1 MKKSMRKIYSVILVL
16 AMVIG
21 LFPMGTVEAKANT
34 TTQGNVSY
42 EPLQLSKSF
51 LTTNGGNGVG
61 TATDYNDSDNPAQ
74 LKPDQFFFYDKTFSD
89 EKGSSTYDGY
99 MPESG
104 AIEVGG
110 IPYRFADYE
119 GNDCILLNSTKKSET
134 LKLETIGV
142 YDKVYV
148 LATGGGVGSSTS
160 VDFAVTLTYTDETK
174 EVTEYQ
180 LKDWFPSGIDKN
192 TMYTEVKRAKID
204 GTANDAGTTSSGPV
218 LQTSA
223 LDVDD
228 EKLLESI
235 TFTYEGTKTDLFC
248 AVFGVT
254 GVTPPGVPD
263 APTAK
268 AASGKVDE
276 VAGFTANWEP
286 NGEGASKITGYYID
300 VAEDPNFTK
309 IVSGYNNYYI
319 DGGNTRSYEIKSN
332 AIKANT
338 TYYYRVRAKNTQ
350 GQSLSS
356 NRVATDLPSLIAP
369 LTIPTGEPVSIYV
382 PTGVTINGKEDQP
395 AINTGCFLRWLFVRF
410 LLFVE
415 FVNS

>member
-89 EKGSSTYDGY
+89 KKGSSTYDGY

-134 LKLETIGV
+134 LELETIGV

-148 LATGGGVGSSTS
+148 LAKPKELQDLLRSGSQTEREHLQLRAIIST
-160 VDFAVTLTYTDETK
+160 
-174 EVTEYQ
+174 
-180 LKDWFPSGIDKN
+180 
-192 TMYTEVKRAKID
+192 
-204 GTANDAGTTSSGPV
+204 
-218 LQTSA
+218 
-223 LDVDD
+223 
-228 EKLLESI
+228 
-235 TFTYEGTKTDLFC
+235 
-248 AVFGVT
+248 
-254 GVTPPGVPD
+254 
-263 APTAK
+263 
-268 AASGKVDE
+268 
-276 VAGFTANWEP
+276 
-286 NGEGASKITGYYID
+286 
-300 VAEDPNFTK
+300 
-309 IVSGYNNYYI
+309 
-319 DGGNTRSYEIKSN
+319 
-332 AIKANT
+332 
-338 TYYYRVRAKNTQ
+338 
-350 GQSLSS
+350 
-356 NRVATDLPSLIAP
+356 
-369 LTIPTGEPVSIYV
+369 
-382 PTGVTINGKEDQP
+382 
-395 AINTGCFLRWLFVRF
+395 
-410 LLFVE
+410 
-415 FVNS
+415 

>member
-34 TTQGNVSY
+34 TSQGNVSY

-89 EKGSSTYDGY
+89 KKGSSTYDGY

-134 LKLETIGV
+134 LELETIGV

-204 GTANDAGTTSSGPV
+204 GTASDAGTTSAGPV

-223 LDVDD
+223 LNVD
-228 EKLLESI
+228 ETKLLKSI
-235 TFTYEGTKTDLFC
+235 TFTYGGTKTDLFC

-268 AASGKVDE
+268 AATGKAE
-276 VAGFTANWEP
+276 GAAGFTANWKP
-286 NGEGASKITGYYID
+286 NGEGWYSCT
-300 VAEDPNFTK
+300 
-309 IVSGYNNYYI
+309 S
-319 DGGNTRSYEIKSN
+319 
-332 AIKANT
+332 
-338 TYYYRVRAKNTQ
+338 
-350 GQSLSS
+350 
-356 NRVATDLPSLIAP
+356 
-369 LTIPTGEPVSIYV
+369 
-382 PTGVTINGKEDQP
+382 
-395 AINTGCFLRWLFVRF
+395 
-410 LLFVE
+410 
-415 FVNS
+415 